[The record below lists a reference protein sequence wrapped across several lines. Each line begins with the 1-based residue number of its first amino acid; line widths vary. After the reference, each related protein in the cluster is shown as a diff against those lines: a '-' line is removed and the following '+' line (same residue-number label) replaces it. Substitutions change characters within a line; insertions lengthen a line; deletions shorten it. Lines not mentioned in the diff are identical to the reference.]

1 MRFKT
6 FRNFI
11 LLPGSLI
18 LTAIVCGAFAL
29 LLSSASCGS
38 GTATRSDSA
47 PASRQSQTTPAASPA
62 AQPQRQATSP
72 ASRDEAILALL
83 ETKRNQ
89 PGDKIKDAFPRE
101 SYKVNIYRDAGSTTW
116 SRVKIDY
123 NRNERW
129 DERWELED
137 GRPVKKQI
145 SSADNEVYDQE
156 YRWQGGQWVRKTQ

>member
-11 LLPGSLI
+11 LVPGSLL

-29 LLSSASCGS
+29 LVSSASCGS
-38 GTATRSDSA
+38 GTASRTDPS
-47 PASRQSQTTPAASPA
+47 PASRPGQAVPAAPVS
-62 AQPQRQATSP
+62 QPQRQAATP
-72 ASRDEAILALL
+72 ASRDEAIIAML
-83 ETKRNQ
+83 ESKRNQ

-101 SYKVNIYRDAGSTTW
+101 SYKVNVYRDANSPTW
-116 SRVKIDY
+116 SRIKIDY

-137 GRPVKKQI
+137 GRPVKKQV

-156 YRWQGGQWVRKTQ
+156 YRRQGGQWVRKNQ